1 MAGPS
6 LTKIPPAT
14 GMPARLNTAEGGRFL
29 FALSGYWRGRR
40 SLVRRGAT
48 AGKLRLHDVGYQ
60 IVGLRLKDRKND
72 HRDREK
78 PGQDHKSETPFL
90 NCC

>member
-29 FALSGYWRGRR
+29 FALSGWAGYWRGVGAL
-40 SLVRRGAT
+40 SGDALLPGNSACTISAIKLLVFG
-48 AGKLRLHDVGYQ
+48 
-60 IVGLRLKDRKND
+60 
-72 HRDREK
+72 
-78 PGQDHKSETPFL
+78 
-90 NCC
+90 